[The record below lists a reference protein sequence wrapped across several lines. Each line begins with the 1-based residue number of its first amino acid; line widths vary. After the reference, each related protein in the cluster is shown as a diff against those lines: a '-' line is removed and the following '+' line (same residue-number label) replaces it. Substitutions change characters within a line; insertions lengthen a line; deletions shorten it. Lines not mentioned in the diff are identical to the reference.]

1 MTKLIVVIPIP
12 DNIESHHATE
22 AAKIVH
28 EVRVTVEPE
37 GPHEVPEPLAV
48 PKVTEF
54 LDS

>member
-1 MTKLIVVIPIP
+1 MTKLIVVILIP

-37 GPHEVPEPLAV
+37 AV
-48 PKVTEF
+48 TKVTEV

>member
-1 MTKLIVVIPIP
+1 MTKLIFVILIP
-12 DNIESHHATE
+12 DNVESHHATE

-37 GPHEVPEPLAV
+37 VPEPLAV
-48 PKVTEF
+48 PEV